1 MSQEPFILVITY
13 LCSSAG
19 FNDSNILA
27 DRSKAVR
34 PPLLARCDNAARA
47 LGAARTGDVAGA
59 RMEIEQ
65 LQSAHDA
72 LVARNKYWADQIEV
86 QRLAAASM
94 LSHAQ
99 GRDADALSELTQ
111 ASDLEASMEKN
122 PVTPGGIVPARELLG
137 DLLLE
142 LNRPAQASHEQVG
155 VKWVVSGDQSPA
167 VCPVSEV
174 LSPLA

>member
-1 MSQEPFILVITY
+1 MIS
-13 LCSSAG
+13 LCSS
-19 FNDSNILA
+19 
-27 DRSKAVR
+27 
-34 PPLLARCDNAARA
+34 A

-59 RMEIEQ
+59 RMEIEH

-142 LNRPAQASHEQVG
+142 LNRPAQALKAYEQTLAIDPNRLPKWYTVPLRRCRLRQGDAAAAKTYYQQLVFLESHADGET
-155 VKWVVSGDQSPA
+155 P
-167 VCPVSEV
+167 EV
-174 LSPLA
+174 AEAKAYFGQQ